1 VPAVWLKCA
10 GCGKKMTTYL
20 NVLADVFGK
29 YTKVLIRNGEAEGYE
44 LADTHTG
51 TQPDYYC
58 SQCWESTE

>member
-1 VPAVWLKCA
+1 
-10 GCGKKMTTYL
+10 MTTYL